1 MPAVLTI
8 GEVAR
13 RAGVRASTIRY
24 YEEAG
29 LLEEP
34 ERVGGKRRYNE
45 EVLRRLALIGGAK
58 RAGFTLGEVRTLL
71 HGFPAATGAA
81 QPGRRSLRR
90 SWSRWTM
97 LSRNSG
103 RREGCWRRR
112 CVAIVRAWTNARGC
126 YTRRKL
132 AGITIPLDS
141 ETPTLFTKK
150 PPRTTARDST

>member
-13 RAGVRASTIRY
+13 RAGVRASAIRY

-34 ERVGGKRRYNE
+34 ERVGGKRRYDE

-81 QPGRRSLRR
+81 QRWQALASEKLVEVDDAIAQLRETRGLLEEALRCDCASLD
-90 SWSRWTM
+90 
-97 LSRNSG
+97 
-103 RREGCWRRR
+103 EC
-112 CVAIVRAWTNARGC
+112 
-126 YTRRKL
+126 
-132 AGITIPLDS
+132 AGL
-141 ETPTLFTKK
+141 LYQ
-150 PPRTTARDST
+150 A